1 MKNKTLLITGGTGS
15 FGQRCAQEAI
25 KKDFQKVIIYSRHE
39 HHQIEMERN
48 IKDPH
53 KKLRY
58 FIGDVRDR
66 PRLFRAFAG
75 VDYIIHAAALKHV
88 TVCERDPFEA
98 IQTNVVGAQ
107 NVIDMAIDQHV
118 KKVLAIS
125 TDKAVNPIN
134 LYGAAKLCADKLFI
148 AANVYS
154 PGTTRFSVI
163 RYGNFANSRGSVI
176 PYFRDLVA
184 KGSRYLPV
192 TDSRMT
198 RFFITLKKAV
208 DLAFLVLEAQKGGEV
223 FSPKMPAFKIVDI
236 ARNIATASGN
246 PFRPEVKFVYT
257 GRRRGEKIHEELI
270 ISDDAPNTYDCGL
283 YYLTQAEQIVGGI
296 KVANGFKYTS
306 KGEKDA

>member
-1 MKNKTLLITGGTGS
+1 MKNSTILITGGTGS
-15 FGQRCAQEAI
+15 FGQKFAQEAI
-25 KKDFQKVIIYSRHE
+25 KRDFQKVIIYSRHE
-39 HHQIEMERN
+39 HHQIEMERH
-48 IKDPH
+48 IIDPH

-98 IQTNVVGAQ
+98 IQTNVNGAQ
-107 NVIDMAIDQHV
+107 NVIDMAINQHV

-125 TDKAVNPIN
+125 TDKAINPIN

-154 PGTTRFSVI
+154 PKTTKFSVI

-176 PYFRDLVA
+176 PYFKQLAA
-184 KGSRYLPV
+184 KGDRYLPI

-198 RFFITLKKAV
+198 RFFISLKKAV
-208 DLAFLVLEAQKGGEV
+208 DLAFLALETLKGGEV
-223 FSPKMPAFKIVDI
+223 FSPKMPSFKIVDV
-236 ARNIATASGN
+236 ARKIGPKAHL
-246 PFRPEVKFVYT
+246 VYI
-257 GRRRGEKIHEELI
+257 GRRKGEKLHEDLI
-270 ISDDAPNTYDCGL
+270 TVDDAPNTYDCGL
-283 YYLTQAEQIVGGI
+283 YYLTQAEDYLLAPRVD
-296 KVANGFKYTS
+296 
-306 KGEKDA
+306 KDFIYSSNC